1 MGMSMM
7 RRFEAPSGTA
17 GMALCLVSG
26 LVVSPPAK
34 MTALT
39 VLDMSSG
46 EIGGMGGWEGEEEEG
61 GDL

>member
-1 MGMSMM
+1 
-7 RRFEAPSGTA
+7 
-17 GMALCLVSG
+17 MALCLVSG

-39 VLDMSSG
+39 VLDMSPG
-46 EIGGMGGWEGEEEEG
+46 DIGGMGGWEGEEEEEG